1 MNNLLQDMD
10 MEYSATL
17 PEVKVRY
24 ECLLNYDNLPDISSP
39 DEAYSYLKSIWDM
52 DTINYREEFIVL
64 LLSNTKKC
72 LGWSKISI
80 GGGTA
85 TIVDPAKVYQV
96 ALITNAHSIVLAH
109 NHPAGHTKASS
120 ADINLTKRLQDIGKV
135 HGIPVEDHLII
146 TSNGFLSMRN
156 QGLI

>member
-1 MNNLLQDMD
+1 MNNLLQELD
-10 MEYSATL
+10 MEYSTTL

-24 ECLLNYDNLPDISSP
+24 ECSLNYNDLPNINSP
-39 DEAYSYLKSIWDM
+39 DDAYKYLKEIWDM

-96 ALITNAHSIVLAH
+96 VLIANAHSIVLAH
-109 NHPAGHTKASS
+109 NHPSGHMKASS
-120 ADINLTKRLQDIGKV
+120 ADINLTKRLQEIGKV
-135 HGIPVEDHLII
+135 LGIPVEDHLII
-146 TSNGFLSMRN
+146 ASNGFMSMRN

>member
-1 MNNLLQDMD
+1 MNNILQEMGI
-10 MEYSATL
+10 EYSDAL

-24 ECLLNYDNLPDISSP
+24 ECSLNYDDLPDISSP
-39 DEAYSYLKSIWDM
+39 DEAYSYLKEIWDM

-85 TIVDPAKVYQV
+85 TIVEPAKIYQV

-109 NHPAGHTKASS
+109 NHPSGHMKAST
-120 ADINLTKRLQDIGKV
+120 ADINLTKRLQEIGKV

-146 TSNGFLSMRN
+146 ASNGFLSMRS